1 LSILDART
9 SPRAEVRH
17 VVLRGR
23 TRMPCVTIDSGV
35 AGPRVVVTGNLHG
48 DEVTGVV
55 ALQDLAAWL
64 PTSIRRGRVAIF
76 PSLNPRGLEK
86 GSRAVPGDLDD
97 PNRHFPGDAKGTP
110 AQQHAHAVWKALEP
124 HAPEVVIDV
133 HADAVV
139 AVPYA
144 LVDRVLNGRPGLFE
158 RCEALARASGFTV
171 VREYPAAQYH
181 AFGLAGSFTGAWT
194 NASGVPSVTLEVG
207 PRRAIDP
214 HAIDAAGFALR
225 GMLGHVGVVDVRE
238 ESHASRVAGG
248 PWRRENGPRTTA
260 TGLVVPV
267 VLPGVLLE
275 RGATIVEVRDVTGTV
290 LDRVAMP
297 VPGFVMSFPD
307 QAWLGAGV
315 AAATLAIADD

>member
-1 LSILDART
+1 LSILDARP
-9 SPRAEVRH
+9 SPRVDVRQ
-17 VVLRGR
+17 VSLRGR
-23 TRMPCVTIDSGV
+23 TRMPCVSVDSGV
-35 AGPRVVVTGNLHG
+35 PGPRVVLAGNLHG

-64 PTSIRRGRVAIF
+64 PTSIRRGRVTIF
-76 PSLNPRGLEK
+76 PSLNPRGLER
-86 GSRAVPGDLDD
+86 GSRAVPGDPDD

-110 AQQHAHAVWKALEP
+110 AQQHAQAVWKAIDA
-124 HAPEVVIDV
+124 HAPEFVIDL

-144 LVDRVLNGRPGLFE
+144 LVDRVLNGRPGLFD
-158 RCEALARASGFTV
+158 RCAALAAASGLTV

-181 AFGLAGSFTGAWT
+181 AFGLARSFTGAVT
-194 NASGVPSVTLEVG
+194 NGIGIPSVTLEIG

-214 HAIDAAGFALR
+214 QAIDAAGYALR
-225 GMLGHVGVVDVRE
+225 GMLGHIGIVDVAPRP
-238 ESHASRVAGG
+238 HATLVSGG

-267 VLPGVLLE
+267 VLAGVLLDP
-275 RGATIVEVRDVTGTV
+275 GTTIVEVRDVAGQV
-290 LDRVAMP
+290 LDRIAMP
-297 VPGFVMSFPD
+297 VAGFVMSFPD
-307 QAWLGAGV
+307 QAWLAAGV